1 MCRWD
6 KKPYRLISRQT
17 RLVPKLKC
25 VRAQGAFSDCL
36 TSVCLSCFA
45 FSSFL
50 ITGPNLYSFLI
61 QLKVEIRKVR
71 GNILVLHNWT
81 FCHVLGLNLLYFA
94 THLKFFLSDSIPLWG
109 DERVLSAAQMWHGHE
124 PMRKRRK
131 SASSTPISSRHNY
144 VQYYESGWRDCLA
157 SV

>member
-6 KKPYRLISRQT
+6 KKPYHLISRQMD
-17 RLVPKLKC
+17 LVPKLKC
-25 VRAQGAFSDCL
+25 VRTRGAFTDCL
-36 TSVCLSCFA
+36 ISVCLSCFS
-45 FSSFL
+45 FSSSL
-50 ITGPNLYSFLI
+50 ITGPSLYSFLI

-71 GNILVLHNWT
+71 GNILVLPNWT
-81 FCHVLGLNLLYFA
+81 FCHVLGLKLLNFA
-94 THLKFFLSDSIPLWG
+94 THLKFFLSDSITLWG

-124 PMRKRRK
+124 PMRKSRK

-144 VQYYESGWRDCLA
+144 LQYCESGWRGCLA